1 MAGKVGTALGKS
13 FRCPETGLT
22 RHQLVFVK
30 GVADGLSYNA
40 AYKAAYKTDN
50 VRPDEVQRRAWEL
63 SREEKVAA
71 ELGRIRA
78 LAREKCAYS
87 VEDAVAEAEL
97 ARQLAMEERQA
108 SAATGAVALKAKLL
122 GLMTDKV
129 ETTNKTAPPS
139 LPDLEKQLREVMAQL
154 GIAAPD
160 DLAETAKDNV
170 VPLSKR
176 A

>member
-1 MAGKVGTALGKS
+1 MTEKQAPQRGKS

-22 RHQLVFVK
+22 RHMLVFVQ
-30 GVADGLSYNA
+30 GVGEGKSYTD
-40 AYKAAYKTDN
+40 AYRAAYKTDN
-50 VRPDEVQRRAWEL
+50 VRTEEVQRRAWEL
-63 SREEKVAA
+63 SREPKVAA
-71 ELGRIRA
+71 ELARIRA

-122 GLMTDKV
+122 GLVTDKV
-129 ETTNKTAPPS
+129 EQTTKAAPPS
-139 LPDLEKQLREVMAQL
+139 LPDLERQLREVMAQL
-154 GIAAPD
+154 GISAPE
-160 DLAETAKDNV
+160 DLASAAKDNI
-170 VPLSKR
+170 VPISKR